1 MQVSALHRKPS
12 SYVTHQFPNVI
23 TMSKNDYLCPIML
36 SKDRILLDN
45 EDLVYEYFR
54 LILRKD
60 TRRLLDLFV
69 EDAEIHQPFFKQEED
84 IETGTDALIM
94 TVRRIYDLLAWY
106 PHAHEKSKIEK
117 RCIECYY
124 NKNNVTCIFRVG
136 QKIIVQFIFKLGH
149 DGKDKSHSN
158 NRKIRFLDIQLIS

>member
-12 SYVTHQFPNVI
+12 SYVIHQFANVI
-23 TMSKNDYLCPIML
+23 TMWKNDYVCPIKL

-45 EDLVYEYFR
+45 EDLVYDYFK

-84 IETGTDALIM
+84 IEIGADVLIM
-94 TVRRIYDLLAWY
+94 TATRIYDLLAWY
-106 PHAHEKSKIEK
+106 SHAHDKSKMEK
-117 RCIECYY
+117 RFIECYY

-136 QKIIVQFIFKLGH
+136 QKIIVQFFFKLGH
-149 DGKDKSHSN
+149 DGKDESYPN
-158 NRKIRFLDIQLIS
+158 NRKIRFLDIQLI

>member
-23 TMSKNDYLCPIML
+23 IMWKNDYLCPIKL

-60 TRRLLDLFV
+60 TRRLFDLFV
-69 EDAEIHQPFFKQEED
+69 EDAEIHQPFFKHED
-84 IETGTDALIM
+84 IEIGADALIM
-94 TVRRIYDLLAWY
+94 TARRIYDLLAWY
-106 PHAHEKSKIEK
+106 PLAYEKSKIEK
-117 RCIECYY
+117 RCIDCYY
-124 NKNNVTCIFRVG
+124 DKNNVICIFRVG
-136 QKIIVQFIFKLGH
+136 QKIIIQFIFKLGH
-149 DGKDKSHSN
+149 DSKDKSHSKS
-158 NRKIRFLDIQLIS
+158 RKIRFLDIQLI